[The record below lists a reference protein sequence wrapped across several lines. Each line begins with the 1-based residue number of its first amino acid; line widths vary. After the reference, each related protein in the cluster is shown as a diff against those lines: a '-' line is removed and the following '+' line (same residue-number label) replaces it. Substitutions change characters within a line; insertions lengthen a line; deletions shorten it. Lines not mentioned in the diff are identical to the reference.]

1 MVKSVLPFLY
11 NQVQSLYMPVI
22 TLTTDFGSLYP
33 ASLKA
38 AILQVNENAN
48 IIDITH
54 SIPHADIRAGAFA
67 LYSVVDHF
75 PVGTV
80 HVAVVDP
87 GVGTDRR
94 AIAIRAGGQYFVG
107 PDNGLL
113 IPAARKAGE
122 LKVYEITNTKLFHD
136 VSSTFHGRDIFAPVG
151 AHLLGANHTGS
162 NIISRLLDIL
172 SGARPNEVV
181 RIEDV
186 GKRIDDFVELDIE
199 KIEVSEGAISG
210 EVIFI
215 DDFGNIVTNILQDV
229 ILDKTDF
236 GSELSIFGSEIPLLQ
251 TYGLVG
257 EGDALALIGTHGFF
271 EISINCGNAA
281 KVFRIKNGDRVD
293 VKLLVCALK

>member
-1 MVKSVLPFLY
+1 
-11 NQVQSLYMPVI
+11 MPVI

-38 AILQVNENAN
+38 AILQINETAN

-67 LYSVVDHF
+67 LYSIVDHF
-75 PVGTV
+75 PAGTV

-113 IPAARKAGE
+113 IPAARKVGDIE
-122 LKVYEITNTKLFHD
+122 VHEITNMKLFHN

-151 AHLLGANHTGS
+151 AHLMETDQKRS
-162 NIISRLLDIL
+162 NILSRSLSLL
-172 SGARPNEVV
+172 SGTSPKDFVK
-181 RIEDV
+181 IEDV
-186 GKRIDDFVELDIE
+186 GERIDDFVDLDLR
-199 KIEVSEGAISG
+199 KIEVSEGTISG
-210 EVIFI
+210 EVVFI
-215 DDFGNIVTNILQDV
+215 DDFGNIVTNIPKDV

-236 GSELSIFGSEIPLLQ
+236 GAELLMFGSEIPFLQ
-251 TYGLVG
+251 TYGLVK
-257 EGDALALIGTHGFF
+257 EGDAIALIGSHAFL
-271 EISINCGNAA
+271 EVSINCGNAA
-281 KVFRIKNGDRVD
+281 KIFKIKNGDKVD
-293 VKLLVCALK
+293 VKMLECAIK

>member
-1 MVKSVLPFLY
+1 
-11 NQVQSLYMPVI
+11 MPVI

-38 AILQVNENAN
+38 AILQVNETAN

-75 PVGTV
+75 PAGTV

-94 AIAIRAGGQYFVG
+94 AIAIRSDGQYFVG

-113 IPAARKAGE
+113 IPAARKLGDIEA
-122 LKVYEITNTKLFHD
+122 YEITNTKLFHD

-151 AHLLGANHTGS
+151 TYLLGANNSGS
-162 NIISRLLDIL
+162 NIMSRLLNLL
-172 SGARPNEVV
+172 SGARPKEVV

-199 KIEVSEGAISG
+199 KVEVTEGAISG
-210 EVIFI
+210 KVVFI
-215 DDFGNIVTNILQDV
+215 DDFGNIITNIPKDV
-229 ILDKTDF
+229 ILDKAGFGAELFVF
-236 GSELSIFGSEIPLLQ
+236 GSQMTLLQ
-251 TYGLVG
+251 TYGLI
-257 EGDALALIGTHGFF
+257 EDGDALAIIGSHDFL

-281 KVFRIKNGDRVD
+281 KSFGVKNGDKID
-293 VKLLVCALK
+293 VKLLECAIK

>member
-11 NQVQSLYMPVI
+11 NQIQSLYMPVI

-215 DDFGNIVTNILQDV
+215 DDFGNIITNIPQNV

-257 EGDALALIGTHGFF
+257 EGDALALIGSHGFF

>member
-1 MVKSVLPFLY
+1 
-11 NQVQSLYMPVI
+11 MPVI

-38 AILQVNENAN
+38 AILQVNETAN
-48 IIDITH
+48 IVDITH

-75 PVGTV
+75 PKGTV

-113 IPAARKAGE
+113 ISAARKVGE
-122 LKVYEITNTKLFHD
+122 LEVYEITNTKLFHD
-136 VSSTFHGRDIFAPVG
+136 MSSTFHGRDIFAPVS
-151 AHLLGANHTGS
+151 AHLLETNHIGF
-162 NIISRLLDIL
+162 NPISRLSNLL
-172 SGARPNEVV
+172 SGTRPKGIV

-186 GKRIDDFVELDIE
+186 GKRIDDFVDLDLE
-199 KIEVSEGAISG
+199 MIEVSEGAISG
-210 EVIFI
+210 EIVFI
-215 DDFGNIVTNILQDV
+215 DDFGNIITNIPRDV
-229 ILDKTDF
+229 VLDKADF
-236 GSELSIFGSEIPLLQ
+236 GTELFIFGCEIPLLQ
-251 TYGLVG
+251 TYGLV
-257 EGDALALIGTHGFF
+257 EDGDALALIGSHGFL

-281 KVFRIKNGDRVD
+281 KIFKIKNGDKID
-293 VKLLVCALK
+293 VKLLECAIE

>member
-1 MVKSVLPFLY
+1 
-11 NQVQSLYMPVI
+11 MPVI

-38 AILQVNENAN
+38 AILNINETAN

-54 SIPHADIRAGAFA
+54 SIPHADIRAGAFT

-75 PVGTV
+75 PAGTV

-87 GVGTDRR
+87 SVGTDRR

-113 IPAARKAGE
+113 IPAARKVGDIE
-122 LKVYEITNTKLFHD
+122 VYEIINTKLFYN

-151 AHLLGANHTGS
+151 AYLLKANQKRNNILNRLS
-162 NIISRLLDIL
+162 NLL
-172 SGARPNEVV
+172 SGKRPKEIVL
-181 RIEDV
+181 IEDV
-186 GKRIDDFVELDIE
+186 GKRIDDFVDLDLK
-199 KIEVSEGAISG
+199 KIEVSGGVISG

-215 DDFGNIVTNILQDV
+215 DDFGNIVTNIPKDV

-236 GSELSIFGSEIPLLQ
+236 GAKLLMFGIEIPFLQ
-251 TYGLVG
+251 TYCMV
-257 EGDALALIGTHGFF
+257 EDGDALALIGSHEFL

-281 KVFRIKNGDRVD
+281 KIFKIKNGDKID
-293 VKLLVCALK
+293 VKLLECAIK

>member
-1 MVKSVLPFLY
+1 
-11 NQVQSLYMPVI
+11 MPVI

-38 AILQVNENAN
+38 AILQINETAN

-67 LYSVVDHF
+67 LYSVVNHF
-75 PVGTV
+75 PAGTV

-87 GVGTDRR
+87 GVGTNRR

-113 IPAARKAGE
+113 IPAARKVGE
-122 LKVYEITNTKLFHD
+122 IEVYEITNTKLFHD

-151 AHLLGANHTGS
+151 AHLLGTSPKGF
-162 NIISRLLDIL
+162 
-172 SGARPNEVV
+172 VQ
-181 RIEDV
+181 IEDV
-186 GKRIDDFVELDIE
+186 GKKIDDFIELDIE
-199 KIEVSEGAISG
+199 KVEVTEDAISG
-210 EVIFI
+210 EVVFI
-215 DDFGNIVTNILQDV
+215 DDFGNIITNIPKDV

-236 GSELSIFGSEIPLLQ
+236 GAKLSIFGSEIPLLQ
-251 TYGLVG
+251 TYGMI
-257 EGDALALIGTHGFF
+257 EDGDALAIIGSHDFL

-281 KVFRIKNGDRVD
+281 KTFKVKNGDKVD
-293 VKLLVCALK
+293 VKLLECAIR

>member
-1 MVKSVLPFLY
+1 
-11 NQVQSLYMPVI
+11 MPVI

-172 SGARPNEVV
+172 SGARPKEVV

-199 KIEVSEGAISG
+199 KIEVSESAILG

-215 DDFGNIVTNILQDV
+215 DDFGNIITNIPQDV

-257 EGDALALIGTHGFF
+257 EGDALALIGSHGFF

>member
-1 MVKSVLPFLY
+1 
-11 NQVQSLYMPVI
+11 MPVI

-38 AILQVNENAN
+38 AILNINETAK

-54 SIPHADIRAGAFA
+54 SIHHADIRAGAFA

-75 PVGTV
+75 SAGTV

-113 IPAARKAGE
+113 IPAARKVGDIE
-122 LKVYEITNTKLFHD
+122 VYEITNTKLFYN

-151 AHLLGANHTGS
+151 AYLLKANQKRNNILNRLS
-162 NIISRLLDIL
+162 NLL
-172 SGARPNEVV
+172 SGTSPKEIVQ
-181 RIEDV
+181 IEDV
-186 GKRIDDFVELDIE
+186 GKRIDDFVDLDLK
-199 KIEVSEGAISG
+199 KIEVSEGGISG

-215 DDFGNIVTNILQDV
+215 DDFGNIVTNIPGDI

-236 GSELSIFGSEIPLLQ
+236 GAELLMFGIEIPFLQ
-251 TYGLVG
+251 TYGMV
-257 EGDALALIGTHGFF
+257 EDGDALVLIGSHEFL

-281 KVFRIKNGDRVD
+281 KIFKIKNGDKID
-293 VKLLVCALK
+293 VKLLECVIK

>member
-1 MVKSVLPFLY
+1 
-11 NQVQSLYMPVI
+11 MPVI

-38 AILQVNENAN
+38 AILQINETAN

-54 SIPHADIRAGAFA
+54 SIPHACIHAGAFA

-75 PVGTV
+75 PSGTV
-80 HVAVVDP
+80 HVAVIDP

-94 AIAIRAGGQYFVG
+94 AIAIRSGGQYFVG

-113 IPAARKAGE
+113 IPAARKLGNVEA
-122 LKVYEITNTKLFHD
+122 YDITNTKLFHD

-151 AHLLGANHTGS
+151 AHLLETKHAGFNP
-162 NIISRLLDIL
+162 ISHLLNLL
-172 SGARPNEVV
+172 SGRRTDNAI

-199 KIEVSEGAISG
+199 KIEVSDDTISG
-210 EVIFI
+210 EIVFI
-215 DDFGNIVTNILQDV
+215 DDFGNIITNIPKDV
-229 ILDKTDF
+229 ILDKAGF
-236 GSELSIFGSEIPLLQ
+236 GAELFIFGSEIPLLQ
-251 TYGLVG
+251 TYGLI
-257 EGDALALIGTHGFF
+257 EDGDALALIGSHGFL

-281 KVFRIKNGDRVD
+281 KTFNVKNGDKID
-293 VKLLVCALK
+293 VKLLECAIK